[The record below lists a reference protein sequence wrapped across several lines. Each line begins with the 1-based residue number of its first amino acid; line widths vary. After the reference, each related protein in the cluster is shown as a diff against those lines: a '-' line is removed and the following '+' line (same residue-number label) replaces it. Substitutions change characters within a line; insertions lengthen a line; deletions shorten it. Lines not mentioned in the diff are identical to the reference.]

1 MFRSISIQA
10 ICFLGIFVIIFNT
23 FSWFKET
30 SMLATDTQVSNE
42 IVTLPTL
49 MNSKVELHSKDA
61 KTIVYFFAP
70 WCQICHLSIDNLQ
83 DFYLKNENVNVVAV
97 ALDYTAGGNVSYFAK
112 QHELTFPIAFGNE
125 EIKKKYN
132 VTAYPSYYVIDEKNT
147 VIAKSLGYSTE
158 FGMYLRTL

>member
-1 MFRSISIQA
+1 MLRSLLIQVIS
-10 ICFLGIFVIIFNT
+10 FVGIFAIIFNV

-30 SMLATDTQVSNE
+30 SMLSTDTQISVE
-42 IVTLPTL
+42 ADTIPTL
-49 MNSKVELHSKDA
+49 MNSTVELHSKDA

-83 DFYLKNENVNVVAV
+83 DFYIKNENVNVVAV
-97 ALDYTAGGNVSYFAK
+97 ALDYIEGGEVSYFAK
-112 QHELTFPIAFGNE
+112 QHELTFPIALGTE
-125 EIKKKYN
+125 RIKKKYN
-132 VTAYPSYYVIDEKNT
+132 VIAYPSYYVIDEENT